1 MFRRGHILYVVW
13 CSEVNSFLF
22 YSLALNK
29 MTGLKI
35 LWVFTW
41 YLIVPQEKSKV
52 IHQNQLKI
60 LVNSSF
66 IAFSGKVN
74 NFDYFL
80 GHSCSEL
87 NYFTCSLIGHPVLEI
102 NLQNFA
108 LSINVEVKYYSKMNV
123 QVYDSVEKQS
133 FNFAV
138 HRTLNFIYLV
148 DNYHSVLNTSLL
160 ER

>member
-22 YSLALNK
+22 SSLALNK

-66 IAFSGKVN
+66 IAFSGKII
-74 NFDYFL
+74 
-80 GHSCSEL
+80 
-87 NYFTCSLIGHPVLEI
+87 LITFWVIVVL
-102 NLQNFA
+102 
-108 LSINVEVKYYSKMNV
+108 S
-123 QVYDSVEKQS
+123 
-133 FNFAV
+133 
-138 HRTLNFIYLV
+138 
-148 DNYHSVLNTSLL
+148 
-160 ER
+160 

>member
-1 MFRRGHILYVVW
+1 MLFGVQKLTL
-13 CSEVNSFLF
+13 FLF

-66 IAFSGKVN
+66 LAFSGKIN
-74 NFDYFL
+74 NFDYSL
-80 GHSCSEL
+80 GYSCSEL
-87 NYFTCSLIGHPVLEI
+87 NNFYLFINRPSCTWNKFVEFCIVNNCGSKVLFQNECS
-102 NLQNFA
+102 
-108 LSINVEVKYYSKMNV
+108 SIWFSGKI
-123 QVYDSVEKQS
+123 

-138 HRTLNFIYLV
+138 HRTLNFI
-148 DNYHSVLNTSLL
+148 
-160 ER
+160 

>member
-66 IAFSGKVN
+66 IAFSGKII
-74 NFDYFL
+74 
-80 GHSCSEL
+80 
-87 NYFTCSLIGHPVLEI
+87 LITFWVIVVL
-102 NLQNFA
+102 
-108 LSINVEVKYYSKMNV
+108 S
-123 QVYDSVEKQS
+123 
-133 FNFAV
+133 
-138 HRTLNFIYLV
+138 
-148 DNYHSVLNTSLL
+148 
-160 ER
+160 